1 MRIPESGMPDGPIWS
16 LGSSTGTGDP
26 NGTTFVPTGC
36 STTLQNKDHWF
47 YTPSVGIRDLETL
60 IQVYHDTVGSN
71 GVLELD
77 FGIDRTGN
85 VAPDQYIRYKQFGD
99 WIRQCY
105 GKSLNST
112 HGKAMN
118 GHNNMMELEVM
129 DSDSKMFDRVMI

>member
-1 MRIPESGMPDGPIWS
+1 MQWMCNIQ
-16 LGSSTGTGDP
+16 
-26 NGTTFVPTGC
+26 
-36 STTLQNKDHWF
+36 QNKDHWL

-129 DSDSKMFDRVMI
+129 DSDSKMFDRVMIQEDLIQGQRVRAFDITINGVHTVSSKFCVEG